1 MDTTLLKMVIS
12 TLNTVEVKG
21 KSNLDALLGCINAL
35 ENVVQIIEA
44 PPAPHM
50 HEKEE
55 TEDARKSAPV
65 TKVNGAKPAIENI
78 DAEVADDA

>member
-1 MDTTLLKMVIS
+1 MDTTLLKIVIS

-35 ENVVQIIEA
+35 ENVVQIMEA
-44 PPAPHM
+44 PPAPPM

-55 TEDARKSAPV
+55 
-65 TKVNGAKPAIENI
+65 VNG
-78 DAEVADDA
+78 